1 MAMNIFIENHRM
13 VLKKMTEKK
22 VDLMLIGGY
31 AENYYDFNRVT
42 GNLDIWIRPDNNNK
56 LLLSDA
62 SETNSLPIEKKC
74 IILIE

>member
-1 MAMNIFIENHRM
+1 MNFFIENYGI
-13 VLKKMTEKK
+13 VLKKMIEKK

-31 AENYYDFNRVT
+31 AVNYYGYNRVT
-42 GNLDIWIRPDNNNK
+42 GNLNILIRLDKNNK

-74 IILIE
+74 IIFTH